1 MGRIFIS
8 VTSVSKNIATR
19 KIFDVMFDTNFVKPT
34 SRAYG
39 NKKRLPIGSNS
50 FAVNFAAGKR
60 KEAANAC
67 NLFLSVWAQRGM
79 IPRPSDYE
87 SAALTD

>member
-8 VTSVSKNIATR
+8 VTS
-19 KIFDVMFDTNFVKPT
+19 
-34 SRAYG
+34 G

-67 NLFLSVWAQRGM
+67 NLFLSEWAQRGM

>member
-60 KEAANAC
+60 KEAANHC
-67 NLFLSVWAQRGM
+67 NLLIVRVGPEGHDPTTFGL
-79 IPRPSDYE
+79 
-87 SAALTD
+87 